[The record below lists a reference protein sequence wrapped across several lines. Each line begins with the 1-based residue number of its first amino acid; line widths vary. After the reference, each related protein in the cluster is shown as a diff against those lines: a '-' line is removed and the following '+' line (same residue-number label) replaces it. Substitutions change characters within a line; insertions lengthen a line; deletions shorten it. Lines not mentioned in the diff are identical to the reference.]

1 MLVKRGGWSNFRG
14 IFLMNFELLTFPY
27 YKEMIKLTI
36 CHVSK
41 MNPFPY
47 RKLLYRSIKFYT
59 CSSKTSQMHFLH
71 YAFFKQK
78 VIVSVPFSWP
88 FFWQN

>member
-1 MLVKRGGWSNFRG
+1 
-14 IFLMNFELLTFPY
+14 MNFELLTFPY

-59 CSSKTSQMHFLH
+59 SSSKSHKCIFSITLFLSRKSCFGTIFL
-71 YAFFKQK
+71 AIFLAELNE
-78 VIVSVPFSWP
+78 ILLWIIIE
-88 FFWQN
+88 